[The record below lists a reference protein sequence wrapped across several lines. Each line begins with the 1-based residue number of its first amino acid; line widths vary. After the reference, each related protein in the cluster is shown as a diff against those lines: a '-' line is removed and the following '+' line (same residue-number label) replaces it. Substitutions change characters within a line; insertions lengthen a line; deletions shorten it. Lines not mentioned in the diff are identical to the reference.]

1 LEKYEEL
8 ARDETIYGS
17 NMSTLFRNLQMG
29 LKRARIAVLSKDAFG
44 CDLGTIHQYPEN
56 GERF

>member
-1 LEKYEEL
+1 
-8 ARDETIYGS
+8 
-17 NMSTLFRNLQMG
+17 MG
-29 LKRARIAVLSKDAFG
+29 LKRARIATLSKDAFG